1 MAVRI
6 IFISFPVFCTCPPP
20 LHPRHHKA
28 PLSQLLLSGGSRGRV
43 RQCGGA
49 RKEGLGSI
57 LVISTK
63 INTSLLGVRFI
74 DPAAWVDLSPG
85 SGGSVNKMGLG
96 GRGEGFILLEP
107 GAVSCVYTKFVNNG
121 QRNFVKNRKN
131 VEWNSIYNGCHSN
144 AKLLKIV
151 WQSVLE
157 NILKFFIIFP
167 ILAGIMETKSNKY
180 L

>member
-1 MAVRI
+1 MPNGCKDY
-6 IFISFPVFCTCPPP
+6 FHFFPWILHVCPPP
-20 LHPRHHKA
+20 PPPPPSIGLY
-28 PLSQLLLSGGSRGRV
+28 LSFCFPGPCCSVRG
-43 RQCGGA
+43 
-49 RKEGLGSI
+49 KEGLGSI

-74 DPAAWVDLSPG
+74 DPAAWVDLSLARV
-85 SGGSVNKMGLG
+85 GSVNKNGVG
-96 GRGEGFILLEP
+96 GSGWGIYFTWTA
-107 GAVSCVYTKFVNNG
+107 GAGSCVYTKSANNG

-151 WQSVLE
+151 RQSVLE
-157 NILKFFIIFP
+157 NILKNFIIFP
-167 ILAGIMETKSNKY
+167 IFAGIMETKSNKY